1 MYSLPPLGS
10 FFPKSVLCQGQKDHY
25 HPPPQKSLLASM
37 NLKQENSEQTNER
50 YQEEITLNNL
60 PLLNTSPKK
69 LSHRV
74 QKVNPLSPE

>member
-1 MYSLPPLGS
+1 
-10 FFPKSVLCQGQKDHY
+10 
-25 HPPPQKSLLASM
+25 M

>member
-1 MYSLPPLGS
+1 
-10 FFPKSVLCQGQKDHY
+10 
-25 HPPPQKSLLASM
+25 M

-74 QKVNPLSPE
+74 QKVNPLSPEWFEKASKMLIIWKVST